1 MNYKL
6 KNTLMALALSAM
18 LPIHANPIDKAEA
31 RIVAQEFVGIS
42 DTSTDNVSQAPYYVF
57 SRGEGRGFV
66 IVSGDDSTTP
76 ILGYTD
82 QGDFDYDSLPEGLK
96 SMLDAWAAKIGK
108 LWQSQ
113 NEEVNGAKQT
123 VRRNV
128 RARLDAARKGVDSF
142 KSGWTDVAPLIQTRW
157 NQGYPYNIF
166 SPKRSDNGQKTLSGC
181 EATAAAQ
188 VVYYFRRDNPSELLY
203 STPTYSEG
211 WFNAPVTYSLPK
223 GTPVRYDLMRL
234 SGTGTAAQD
243 TAVAVLMYALGTCA
257 HLGYGYQDGTATAG
271 DTDKMGAAMESQ
283 FNLSNTYC
291 GKWNYTQ
298 MGWEKLVYS
307 NLSTGRPML
316 YSGANDDGGHAVVL
330 DGYQAS
336 TGLYH
341 FNFGW
346 GGSGDGWYTVDDETG
361 MNGFNSGQAML
372 SRTTPKKAN
381 LKGEL
386 VRMESLY
393 MKVDNK
399 IKAVIHNNGTLALNS
414 LKLYCGTS
422 NSMLSNGE
430 REPLADVNLPSGKSA
445 EVEWTYSPNRQAN
458 VYVFLCDV
466 NNNLLD
472 SMKLSVV
479 PTIADL
485 HLNSIK
491 AETNSEMETLD
502 DMAFQVVNNTDVNV
516 LADFQNRE
524 NGSFC
529 QPTMQCR
536 LYAYDTEA
544 KTWTS
549 CGSKTITDVT
559 FDVGEHKTVTF
570 AFDGLTPN
578 SFYKAEMNKSVR
590 AGKTSEIV
598 YESND
603 SIALFKVLEP
613 DLEVA
618 FEGRKGIVTGSW
630 NNDIFNQK
638 KGGAE
643 VCVYDF
649 TAVKGMNAQP
659 VAANPNA
666 LFMVASPIPGTKN
679 TIAEGVCDNLELTSE
694 ADFMPV
700 EAFKARKATFVVER
714 AKVGEWVDVVVPF
727 AASASRGML
736 VRQMTALDGT
746 ALVVEQK
753 RNVDAMSMVLCMV
766 DHPEHNVFTGEN
778 IDIANQTETSVA
790 DGQLVGSTVAFEVGK
805 DMMAFQIYNSRPYY
819 RATDEGTPLPPFAT
833 LMTITKRTGVRAFDT
848 KLGDDRDYTAL
859 AETIAEAYDL
869 MQKDPDSE
877 GLPLLVDAV
886 TKAEDAFSLATEATA
901 ADIPTET
908 IALKKAIEDFR
919 NGVTAGIA
927 TVSTDPFQGE
937 NAEPERGLYNLQGQR
952 LQSPER
958 GIVIVKQGNRV
969 RKIMV
974 K

>member
-1 MNYKL
+1 MTKL
-6 KNTLMALALSAM
+6 KNTLVTLFFALS
-18 LPIHANPIDKAEA
+18 LTLHANPIDKSEA
-31 RIVAQEFVGIS
+31 RVVAQAFVEI
-42 DTSTDNVSQAPYYVF
+42 DDASTDDVPQAPYYIF
-57 SRGEGRGFV
+57 SRGEGHGFV
-66 IVSGDDSTTP
+66 IVSGDDTTVP

-96 SMLDAWAAKIGK
+96 SMLDTWAKKIETLHQAQGK
-108 LWQSQ
+108 
-113 NEEVNGAKQT
+113 EVDGT
-123 VRRNV
+123 ETTIRRNAHV
-128 RARLDAARKGVDSF
+128 RLDAARKGVDAF
-142 KSGWTDVAPLIQTRW
+142 KSGWKDVAPLIQTHW
-157 NQGYPYNIF
+157 DQGHPYNIF
-166 SPKRSDNGQKTLSGC
+166 SPKRSDNGQKTLTGC

-203 STPTYSEG
+203 STPTYNEG

-234 SGTGTAAQD
+234 SGSGTAAQD

-271 DTDKMGAAMESQ
+271 DTDKMGAAMDSQ
-283 FNLSNTYC
+283 FNLTNDYC

-298 MGWEKLVYS
+298 MGWEMLVYS
-307 NLSTGRPML
+307 NLTSGRPML

-346 GGSGDGWYTVDDETG
+346 GGAGDGWYTVDDETG
-361 MNGFNSGQAML
+361 MNGFKSGQAML
-372 SRTTPKKAN
+372 SRITPKKAN

-386 VRMESLY
+386 VLMGSLY

-399 IKAVIHNNGTLALNS
+399 IKAIIHNNGTLACNS
-414 LKLYCGTS
+414 IKLYCGTNS
-422 NSMLSNGE
+422 SMLSNAE
-430 REPLADVNLPSGKSA
+430 HEPLASVNIPSGKSA

-458 VYVFLCDV
+458 VYVYLCDTR
-466 NNNLLD
+466 NNLLD
-472 SMKLSVV
+472 SMKLPVV

-491 AETNSEMETLD
+491 AETNSQMETLD
-502 DMAFQVVNNTDVNV
+502 DMAFQVVNNTSVNI
-516 LADFQNRE
+516 LADFQNCDD
-524 NGSFC
+524 GSFC

-536 LYAYDTEA
+536 LFTYDAET
-544 KTWTS
+544 KKWTS
-549 CGSKTITDVT
+549 CGSKTVSDVT
-559 FDVGEHKTVTF
+559 FEVGERKTVTF
-570 AFDGLTPN
+570 SYDGLTPN

-590 AGKTSEIV
+590 AGKTSEIT
-598 YESND
+598 YEGVD
-603 SIALFKVLEP
+603 TIALFKILEP

-618 FEGRKGIVTGSW
+618 IDGRKAIVTGSW
-630 NNDIFNQK
+630 NNDVFNQK

-649 TAVKGMNAQP
+649 TATKGLNVQP

-666 LFMVASPIPGTKN
+666 LFLVAAPVPGTTN
-679 TIAEGVCDNLELTSE
+679 TIAEGVCDKLVLTSE
-694 ADFMPV
+694 ADFLPAS
-700 EAFKARKATFVVER
+700 AFKARKATFVVER
-714 AKVGEWVDVVVPF
+714 AKVGEWVDAVVPF
-727 AASASRGML
+727 AATASQGML
-736 VRQMTALDGT
+736 VRHMTGLDGT

-753 RNVDAMSMVLCMV
+753 REVDAMSMVLCMV
-766 DHPEHNVFTGEN
+766 DHSEHNVFTGDN
-778 IDIANQTETSVA
+778 VDISDQTEASVA
-790 DGQLVGSTVAFEVGK
+790 DGQLVGSTTAFEVGSN
-805 DMMAFQIYNSRPYY
+805 MMAFQIYNSRPYY
-819 RATDEGTPLPPFAT
+819 RPTDEGTSLPPFAT
-833 LMTITKRTGVRAFDT
+833 LMTITKRSGVRAFDT

-869 MQKDPDSE
+869 MEKNPTDE
-877 GLPLLVDAV
+877 GLSLLADAV
-886 TKAEDAFSLATEATA
+886 EKAETVFSLATETTA
-901 ADIPTET
+901 ADVPAEI
-908 IALKKAIEDFR
+908 IALEKTIDDFR
-919 NGVTAGIA
+919 NGVTAAIVPLSSLPSQHGSSI
-927 TVSTDPFQGE
+927 E
-937 NAEPERGLYNLQGQR
+937 YYNLHGQR

-969 RKIMV
+969 RKMLV